1 MDEQLVV
8 KYIRT
13 KKKVRKIVTYREHN
27 DLRKYHEAVAKYL
40 QKNTFNSIFAKA
52 YVPKSSIFSNAKAHM
67 YNDIFIKMDIRDFF
81 PNINHEYMAKSLYHE
96 INKIAQISNK
106 ECHDIVRKCSIGE
119 KGLPLGLVSSPGL
132 ANLYLKEFDGLFY
145 GQLKKMCLKNV
156 IYTRYADDLVVSF
169 KYCDDYE
176 KYAEKIV
183 AQAEHLLQR
192 FCLKLNM
199 EKLQI
204 VNLKKS
210 NHVRITGV
218 SITRN
223 SQNYRHI
230 SVGKKLKNEI
240 FWKAIEL
247 YDNPEGHNMIEREQL
262 KGLFSF
268 VLSIEKRGVEE
279 SFSEGMINLLKIRGF
294 NSLKELINTL

>member
-1 MDEQLVV
+1 
-8 KYIRT
+8 
-13 KKKVRKIVTYREHN
+13 
-27 DLRKYHEAVAKYL
+27 
-40 QKNTFNSIFAKA
+40 
-52 YVPKSSIFSNAKAHM
+52 
-67 YNDIFIKMDIRDFF
+67 
-81 PNINHEYMAKSLYHE
+81 
-96 INKIAQISNK
+96 
-106 ECHDIVRKCSIGE
+106 
-119 KGLPLGLVSSPGL
+119 
-132 ANLYLKEFDGLFY
+132 
-145 GQLKKMCLKNV
+145 
-156 IYTRYADDLVVSF
+156 
-169 KYCDDYE
+169 
-176 KYAEKIV
+176 
-183 AQAEHLLQR
+183 
-192 FCLKLNM
+192 M